1 MSTYYFVPSRNVFG
15 EGSVAETGHLMKSLG
30 GTKAMIVTDEFLAS
44 NPMTT
49 RIQAILKEAGVDS
62 AVFGKAEPNPKDTNV
77 VEGETFYH
85 ENRCDCILSLGGGS
99 SHDCAKGIGLV
110 ASNGGKIADY
120 EGVDKAHEALPPL
133 VAVNT
138 TAGTAS
144 EITRFCIITDTS
156 RHVKM
161 AIVDWRVTPQIAIN
175 DPKLMVGMPPSLT
188 AATGMDALTH
198 AIEGYITA
206 GAWEL
211 SDMFHIKS
219 IEIIARSLR
228 AAVENTPE
236 GRADMALGQYVAGM
250 GFSNVGLGI
259 VHSMAHTLGAK
270 YDTPHG
276 IANAILLPAVMEYN
290 ADATGTKYKDIAA
303 AMGVKG
309 TEDMSQEEYRKAAV
323 DAVRKL
329 AEDVGIPK
337 DLKGIVKEED
347 IPFLAE
353 SAYADACRPGNPK
366 ETSVEDITA
375 LFQSLI

>member
-1 MSTYYFVPSRNVFG
+1 M
-15 EGSVAETGHLMKSLG
+15 AETGHLMKSLG

-144 EITRFCIITDTS
+144 EITRFCIITDTA
-156 RHVKM
+156 RKVKM
-161 AIVDWRVTPQIAIN
+161 CIVDWRVTPAIAIN
-175 DPKLMVGMPPSLT
+175 DPELMVGMPSSLT

-198 AIEGYITA
+198 AVEAYVSTDA
-206 GAWEL
+206 NPLTDAAA
-211 SDMFHIKS
+211 IKA
-219 IEIIARSLR
+219 IDKIVHYLPQAVANGDYMKARS
-228 AAVENTPE
+228 E
-236 GRADMALGQYVAGM
+236 MAYAQYLAGVAFNNASLGYVHA
-250 GFSNVGLGI
+250 
-259 VHSMAHTLGAK
+259 MAHQLGGF
-270 YDTPHG
+270 YDLPHG
-276 IANAILLPAVMEYN
+276 ECNAILLPHVCQYN
-290 ADATGTKYKDIAA
+290 LISSRRRFARVARLLGERTDGLSSTDA
-303 AMGVKG
+303 
-309 TEDMSQEEYRKAAV
+309 SQKAITAINILS
-323 DAVRKL
+323 K
-329 AEDVGIPK
+329 DVGIPEGLVALGKKYGK
-337 DLKGIVKEED
+337 DVREED
-347 IPFLAE
+347 IPIMTGNAQK
-353 SAYADACRPGNPK
+353 DACTLTNPRIMTDEAVAAIYK
-366 ETSVEDITA
+366 AA
-375 LFQSLI
+375 L